1 MVSID
6 RLLYCE
12 IIKQL
17 FPNDKDVFIAL
28 KRVGY
33 NLYPS
38 SLTLKKPLFFNLRV
52 LGSVE
57 NRLNSIWQP
66 TEAFHSQEFVR
77 PWNLISVPP
86 NASLWITFQK
96 NPHLWALCR
105 LGVILV
111 VFSVPI
117 LQRQRIQRTNLLPNY
132 SLSGSA
138 TSQEAG
144 SWRGRRENTRKTRM
158 QLHLV
163 TSWLNCFRLLSLV
176 YSFFFL
182 LKTYNSGLNPISP
195 C

>member
-1 MVSID
+1 MVSND
-6 RLLYCE
+6 RLLYYA

-17 FPNDKDVFIAL
+17 FTNEKDVFIDL
-28 KRVGY
+28 NRVGY

-66 TEAFHSQEFVR
+66 TEAFRSQEFVR

-86 NASLWITFQK
+86 NASPWITFQK
-96 NPHLWALCR
+96 SPHLWALCR

-111 VFSVPI
+111 AFSVPI
-117 LQRQRIQRTNLLPNY
+117 LQCQRIQRTNLLLNY
-132 SLSGSA
+132 SPSGSA

-144 SWRGRRENTRKTRM
+144 SWRGRRENTRKNSHATA
-158 QLHLV
+158 
-163 TSWLNCFRLLSLV
+163 SCDKWINCFRLLSFLSILV
-176 YSFFFL
+176 FFL
-182 LKTYNSGLNPISP
+182 LKTYNSGLIQ
-195 C
+195 

>member
-17 FPNDKDVFIAL
+17 FSNDKDVFINF

-77 PWNLISVPP
+77 PWNLISVQPK
-86 NASLWITFQK
+86 ASPWITFQK

-111 VFSVPI
+111 AFSVPI
-117 LQRQRIQRTNLLPNY
+117 LQCQRIQRTNLLLNY

-144 SWRGRRENTRKTRM
+144 SWRGRRENTRKK
-158 QLHLV
+158 LAYKCILWHW
-163 TSWLNCFRLLSLV
+163 SWLNCFRLLSFLSILV
-176 YSFFFL
+176 FFFWEP
-182 LKTYNSGLNPISP
+182 TTPG
-195 C
+195 

>member
-17 FPNDKDVFIAL
+17 FSNDKDVFIDF
-28 KRVGY
+28 KRVCY
-33 NLYPS
+33 NLYSS

-57 NRLNSIWQP
+57 NWLNSIWQP

-77 PWNLISVPP
+77 PWNLISAQP
-86 NASLWITFQK
+86 NASPWITFQK

-111 VFSVPI
+111 AFSVPI
-117 LQRQRIQRTNLLPNY
+117 LQCQRIQRRNLLLNY

-144 SWRGRRENTRKTRM
+144 SWRGRRENTRKNSHATASCDKLT
-158 QLHLV
+158 QL
-163 TSWLNCFRLLSLV
+163 FQAA
-176 YSFFFL
+176 FF
-182 LKTYNSGLNPISP
+182 P
-195 C
+195 